1 MDVIKYGFR
10 YWKKY
15 FPVAVIIQICSF
27 LAITA
32 DLMIP
37 LLSQLL
43 IDYIIRNEQ
52 KKSTGIFAFRKIW
65 QSSDLPAVFLHC
77 RCIWHF
83 CDSPDYINLHKKYNF
98 TKTWTEYG
106 NRFKSG
112 YIS

>member
-43 IDYIIRNEQ
+43 
-52 KKSTGIFAFRKIW
+52 
-65 QSSDLPAVFLHC
+65 P
-77 RCIWHF
+77 
-83 CDSPDYINLHKKYNF
+83 
-98 TKTWTEYG
+98 
-106 NRFKSG
+106 
-112 YIS
+112 

>member
-52 KKSTGIFAFRKIW
+52 KKSTGIFEERSTAFR
-65 QSSDLPAVFLHC
+65 
-77 RCIWHF
+77 
-83 CDSPDYINLHKKYNF
+83 
-98 TKTWTEYG
+98 
-106 NRFKSG
+106 
-112 YIS
+112 ISKGFRVMLLSL

>member
-15 FPVAVIIQICSF
+15 FPVAVIIHFCLPCF
-27 LAITA
+27 W
-32 DLMIP
+32 
-37 LLSQLL
+37 
-43 IDYIIRNEQ
+43 
-52 KKSTGIFAFRKIW
+52 KIW
-65 QSSDLPAVFLHC
+65 QSSDLPAVFPHC
-77 RCIWHF
+77 RCIWHL

-98 TKTWTEYG
+98 AKTWTEYG

>member
-43 IDYIIRNEQ
+43 IDYIIR
-52 KKSTGIFAFRKIW
+52 IW
-65 QSSDLPAVFLHC
+65 QSSDLPAVFPHC
-77 RCIWHF
+77 RCIWHL

-98 TKTWTEYG
+98 AKTWTEYG